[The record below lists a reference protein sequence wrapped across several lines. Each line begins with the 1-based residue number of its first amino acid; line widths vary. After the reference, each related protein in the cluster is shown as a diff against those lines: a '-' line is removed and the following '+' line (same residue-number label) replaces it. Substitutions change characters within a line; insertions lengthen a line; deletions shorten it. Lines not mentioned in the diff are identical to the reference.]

1 MVICLSANTVNTKPS
16 YNVIVLHG
24 SPHKNSHTE
33 KLTEEYIKDFK
44 NVTNIN
50 LFGADILPCN
60 DCKYCHTHNNCFLKD
75 GFEDI
80 AKKIDKA
87 DMIILSTP
95 VYFLGFPAPVKAFI
109 DRTQQFFIR
118 RILTKRE
125 PLSFNKEGILIT
137 TCGGD
142 DISAIESLKAPA
154 KMFFSV
160 FGAKLKE
167 NIYLTDTDKKA

>member
-1 MVICLSANTVNTKPS
+1 MAICLSANTVNTKPL
-16 YNVIVLHG
+16 YNVVVLHG

-33 KLTEEYIKDFK
+33 KLTEEYIKDFE
-44 NVTNIN
+44 NVTHIN

-60 DCKYCHTHNNCFLKD
+60 DCKYCHKNDGCFLKD

-80 AKKIDKA
+80 AKEIEKA
-87 DMIILSTP
+87 DIIVLSTP

-109 DRTQQFFIR
+109 DRTQQFFVR

-125 PLSFNKEGILIT
+125 SLSFNKEGVLIA
-137 TCGGD
+137 TCGSGD
-142 DISAIESLKAPA
+142 INAIESLKEPA

-167 NIYLTDTDKKA
+167 TVFLTKTDKKG

>member
-1 MVICLSANTVNTKPS
+1 MICLSANTVNTKPS
-16 YNVIVLHG
+16 CKVVVLHG

-33 KLTEEYIKDFK
+33 KLTEEYIRDFD
-44 NVTNIN
+44 NVIHIN

-60 DCKYCHTHNNCFLKD
+60 DCKYCHKNDGCFLKD
-75 GFEDI
+75 GFENI
-80 AKKIDKA
+80 AKEIDSA
-87 DMIILSTP
+87 DLIVLSAP

-109 DRTQQFFIR
+109 DRTQQFFVR

-125 PLSFNKEGILIT
+125 VLSFNKEGVLIT
-137 TCGGD
+137 TCGGN
-142 DISAIESLKAPA
+142 DISAIESLKKPA

-167 NIYLTDTDKKA
+167 TIYLTDTDKNG